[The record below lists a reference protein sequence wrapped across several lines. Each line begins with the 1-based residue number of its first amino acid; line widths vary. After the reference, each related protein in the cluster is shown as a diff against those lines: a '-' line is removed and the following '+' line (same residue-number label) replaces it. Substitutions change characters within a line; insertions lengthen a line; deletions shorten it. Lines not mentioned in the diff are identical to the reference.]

1 MKLKQSISVQQIADL
16 IQATVLG
23 DGDILL
29 KGINEIHKVEK
40 GDLSFV
46 DHPKYYDRCIGS
58 AASAV
63 LINAEIASDKP
74 LIVSKD
80 PIKDYNFLVRHFQ
93 PNVFDYAVENDKDNI
108 HPSAKIYPGVHL
120 SKRVSVGADSVIY
133 PGVVIYDNT
142 YIGKQVVIHANSV
155 IGSDAFYFNKRTNG
169 YLKLQSSGSVY
180 IGDEVEIGSACTID
194 RGVSGKTI
202 IGKGTK
208 LDNQVHIGHGVEIG
222 EHCLIAAQV
231 GIAGKT
237 IIENGVKLWGQ
248 VGVNKDITIGKD
260 AEVFAQSGIA
270 KSLAGGQSYFG
281 TPALP
286 AKDQMRILAY
296 TKRLPEIWKRLIEK
310 K

>member
-1 MKLKQSISVQQIADL
+1 MKLKQSISVRQIADL
-16 IQATVLG
+16 IQATVYG
-23 DGDILL
+23 DGNTMLS
-29 KGINEIHKVEK
+29 GINEIHKVVE

-46 DHPKYYDRCIGS
+46 DHPKYYDKCIGS

-63 LINAEIASDKP
+63 LINAKVASEKP

-93 PNVFDYAVENDKDNI
+93 PDVFTYQIEDEKVNV
-108 HPSAKIYPGVHL
+108 HPSAKIFPGVHL
-120 SKRVSVGADSVIY
+120 SKDVSIGANSVIF
-133 PGVVIYDNT
+133 PGVVVYDNT
-142 YIGKQVVIHANSV
+142 HIGNNVVIHANSV
-155 IGSDAFYFNKRTNG
+155 IGSDAFYFNKRADG

-180 IGDEVEIGSACTID
+180 IEDDVEIGSACTID

-202 IGKGTK
+202 IGRGTK

-222 EHCLIAAQV
+222 EDCLIAAQV

-248 VGVNKDITIGKD
+248 VGVNKDITIGEN
-260 AEVFAQSGIA
+260 AEVYAQSGIA

-281 TPALP
+281 SPALP

-296 TKRLPEIWKRLIEK
+296 TKRLPEIWKRLIQK
-310 K
+310 N